1 MLVKWDPLKES
12 EETLVW
18 WKTQPFRRPLWDDQ
32 NQEATHW
39 APEVNVYEDIEHLC
53 LETQLPGID
62 LKDVNISVNDRTLE
76 ICGERKIEHEKN
88 EAGYHFRE
96 AQYGTFARSFN
107 LPKYVNVDETKA
119 TYAKGVLIIM
129 VPKQKESKAKL
140 IPIEAK

>member
-1 MLVKWDPLKES
+1 M
-12 EETLVW
+12 
-18 WKTQPFRRPLWDDQ
+18 
-32 NQEATHW
+32 
-39 APEVNVYEDIEHLC
+39 
-53 LETQLPGID
+53 
-62 LKDVNISVNDRTLE
+62 KDVNISVNDRTLE